1 MKAYG
6 PTSKSID
13 SIIEFETN
21 LPSLKPHDLLIK
33 VDGISINPVDTKI
46 RKNIEEDLLSPVIL
60 GWDGIGTVIDKG
72 AEVSLFKIGDRVF
85 WAGDVYSAWI
95 KC

>member
-6 PTSKSID
+6 ATSKSID

-46 RKNIEEDLLSPVIL
+46 K
-60 GWDGIGTVIDKG
+60 
-72 AEVSLFKIGDRVF
+72 KISKKTHYPPSYLVGME
-85 WAGDVYSAWI
+85 
-95 KC
+95 

>member
-46 RKNIEEDLLSPVIL
+46 RKNIEEDLLSPV
-60 GWDGIGTVIDKG
+60 
-72 AEVSLFKIGDRVF
+72 
-85 WAGDVYSAWI
+85 
-95 KC
+95 